1 MSDCSVTVVL
11 TARDAIFSENDD
23 DDAHS
28 RNPSSR
34 RDNYKIRVTLQRVRA
49 TYDLAPTTFDIFG
62 ILANCHNTRNARR
75 RTGYY
80 GDARLS
86 TGASMTAH
94 ADVVDVVESVNNPDC
109 LLALRRRAWRRSRDI
124 RQ

>member
-1 MSDCSVTVVL
+1 MH
-11 TARDAIFSENDD
+11 AKNR
-23 DDAHS
+23 
-28 RNPSSR
+28 SSR
-34 RDNYKIRVTLQRVRA
+34 RDNDKIRVTLERVRA
-49 TYDLAPTTFDIFG
+49 TFDLAPTTFDTFG

-109 LLALRRRAWRRSRDI
+109 LLALHSSCLETLTRRSTF
-124 RQ
+124 